1 MPDHRGYRYEVKNIN
16 AGHFRGTVW
25 RPEVQRGSAGLIVI
39 RYAPTVA
46 AAEKFVKSWIDGQLG
61 KSGGA

>member
-1 MPDHRGYRYEVKNIN
+1 MPDHRGYRYEVKNIT
-16 AGHFRGTVW
+16 GHFRGTVW
-25 RPEVQRGSAGLIVI
+25 RPEAQRRSAGLIVI

-46 AAEKFVKSWIDGQLG
+46 AAEKFVKNWIDGQLG

>member
-25 RPEVQRGSAGLIVI
+25 RPEAQRGSAGLIVI

-46 AAEKFVKSWIDGQLG
+46 AAEKFVKKD
-61 KSGGA
+61 

>member
-1 MPDHRGYRYEVKNIN
+1 VKNIN

-25 RPEVQRGSAGLIVI
+25 RPEAQRGSAGLIVI

-46 AAEKFVKSWIDGQLG
+46 AAGKFVKNWIDGQLG
-61 KSGGA
+61 KRGGA

>member
-1 MPDHRGYRYEVKNIN
+1 MKNIS

-25 RPEVQRGSAGLIVI
+25 RSEVQRGSAGLIVI

-61 KSGGA
+61 KQGGA

>member
-1 MPDHRGYRYEVKNIN
+1 VKNIN

-25 RPEVQRGSAGLIVI
+25 RPEAQRGSAGLIVI

-46 AAEKFVKSWIDGQLG
+46 AAEKFVKNWIDGQRG
-61 KSGGA
+61 KRGGA